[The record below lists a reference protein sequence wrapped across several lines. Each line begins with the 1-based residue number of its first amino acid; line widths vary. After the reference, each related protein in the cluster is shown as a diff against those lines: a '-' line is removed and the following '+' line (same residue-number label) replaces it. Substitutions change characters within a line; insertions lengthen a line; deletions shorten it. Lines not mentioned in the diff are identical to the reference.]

1 MRSAGL
7 CAALAF
13 WSWWWPVRRVSA
25 AHRGRYV
32 QLNITPLA
40 ANPAE
45 SPTMSRPRRLPR
57 PATYQPAAGPACPR
71 SGARGISAASPDQ
84 AGRRSRGYPRRAP
97 SSPSSARSPPT
108 AHPARRAGLGPAGT
122 RRRSPGSPPI
132 PVGTALAGGPPDRS
146 RRAELPHRAPASGPG
161 VEAHAGLGMH
171 DADRRQPP
179 VDEATHPLP
188 GQAVPLAPAAK
199 CTQPAATRLALE
211 GPNSV
216 DVAWH
221 GVVGEMTPHHACQPA
236 PLLGD
241 G

>member
-1 MRSAGL
+1 VLTVGDALSDALVRPGRVV
-7 CAALAF
+7 AA
-13 WSWWWPVRRVSA
+13 PGTR
-25 AHRGRYV
+25 
-32 QLNITPLA
+32 
-40 ANPAE
+40 
-45 SPTMSRPRRLPR
+45 
-57 PATYQPAAGPACPR
+57 
-71 SGARGISAASPDQ
+71 
-84 AGRRSRGYPRRAP
+84 
-97 SSPSSARSPPT
+97 
-108 AHPARRAGLGPAGT
+108 PARRAD
-122 RRRSPGSPPI
+122 GSPRGSARGPGAPGAGCRPGAI

-161 VEAHAGLGMH
+161 VGARAGLGMH

-199 CTQPAATRLALE
+199 CTQPAAACLAVE
-211 GPNSV
+211 GPHSV